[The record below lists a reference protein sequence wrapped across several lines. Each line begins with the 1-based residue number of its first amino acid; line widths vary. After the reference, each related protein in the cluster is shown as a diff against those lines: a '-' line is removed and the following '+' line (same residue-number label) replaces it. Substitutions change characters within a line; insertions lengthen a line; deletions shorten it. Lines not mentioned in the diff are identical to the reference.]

1 MSVSKISNALHGRT
15 RQAVETSSEDFSLD
29 SDPAFDTP
37 TPATRKRPRSPEASE
52 PRKKLAPA
60 STAPRAVSKVS
71 QASSSSSSRTRRYRY
86 QAAQGINLLEVVV
99 RAPTLTRRE
108 QQLINDVIVCFNQTF
123 NRLVNSLQILGA
135 SDLKTVIRDIETR
148 FKNKCIELFEKLC
161 PLDIDGHLRFGL
173 SIGEDANIYQH
184 QAVKTILHI
193 QMLRLPR

>member
-71 QASSSSSSRTRRYRY
+71 QASFSSSQTRRYRY
-86 QAAQGINLLEVVV
+86 QAAQGFNLLEVVV

-148 FKNKCIELFEKLC
+148 FKKKCIELFEKSC

-173 SIGEDANIYQH
+173 SIGEDANIHQH

-193 QMLRLPR
+193 QMLRLSR